1 MRVLVTGS
9 GGFVGKNLVFRLA
22 EQKIE
27 VLHFTRE
34 TPPDAL
40 PALVAQAD
48 AIIHLA
54 GENRPSDV
62 EAFELVNGALTQ
74 SLCDAVQASGRHI
87 PLIVASSTQAAV
99 DNPYG
104 RSKLSGERAVAA
116 LVAKTG
122 SPAALYRLPG
132 VFGKWS
138 KPNYNSVVAT
148 FCHNV
153 ARDLPIQVADASKEI
168 SLVYVDDVIDEF
180 LRSLSAM
187 QPGLANGEVNPV
199 YTITLGELA
208 AKIEAFRDSRKTLV
222 TERVGCG
229 LTRGLYSTYVSFL
242 PPEHFSYEIPRYG
255 DHRGVFVEMLKTADS
270 GQISFF
276 TAHPGVTRG
285 EHYHHTKTEKFLVI
299 KGSARFGFRNLVSGE
314 RTEILVDGAELR
326 IVDTIPGW
334 VHDIT
339 NVGDEEMIVMLWA
352 NEIFDRER
360 PDTIAGKV

>member
-22 EQKIE
+22 EQQFD
-27 VLHFTRE
+27 VLHFTRDSS
-34 TPPDAL
+34 PDAL

-54 GENRPSDV
+54 GENRPQDV
-62 EAFELVNGALTQ
+62 DAFELVNGALTQ
-74 SLCDAVQASGRHI
+74 SLCAAVQASGRQI
-87 PLIVASSTQAAV
+87 PLILASSAQAAM

-104 RSKLSGERAVAA
+104 RSKLSGERAVEALAA
-116 LVAKTG
+116 STG
-122 SPAALYRLPG
+122 NPALIYRLPG

-138 KPNYNSVVAT
+138 RPNYNSVVAT
-148 FCHNV
+148 FCHNI
-153 ARDLPIQVADASKEI
+153 ARGLPIQVADASKEI
-168 SLVYVDDVIDEF
+168 TLVYVDDVIDEF
-180 LRSLSAM
+180 IRALSAM
-187 QPGLANGEVNPV
+187 QPGLVSGEVQPV

-208 AKIEAFRDSRKTLV
+208 ATIEAFRDSRKTLV
-222 TERVGCG
+222 TEPVGRG

-242 PPEHFSYEIPRYG
+242 PPTQFAYDIPRYG
-255 DHRGVFVEMLKTADS
+255 DQRGVFVEMLKTADS
-270 GQISFF
+270 GQFSFF

-285 EHYHHTKTEKFLVI
+285 MHYHHTKTEKFLVI
-299 KGSARFGFRNLVSGE
+299 KGSARFGFRNLVSDE
-314 RTEILVDGAELR
+314 RTEIHVSGEDLR

-339 NVGDEEMIVMLWA
+339 NVGDDEMIVMLWA

>member
-9 GGFVGKNLVFRLA
+9 GGFVGKNLVLRLT
-22 EQKIE
+22 EQQFE
-27 VLHFTRE
+27 VLHFTRD
-34 TPPDAL
+34 TSPDAL
-40 PALVAQAD
+40 PSLVAQAD

-54 GENRPSDV
+54 GENRPQDV
-62 EAFELVNGALTQ
+62 GAFELVNGGLTQ
-74 SLCDAVQASGRHI
+74 LLCDAVQASGRPI
-87 PLIVASSTQAAV
+87 PLILASSAQAAL

-104 RSKLSGERAVAA
+104 RSKLSGERAVTALAA
-116 LVAKTG
+116 NTG
-122 SPAALYRLPG
+122 SPVAVYRLPG
-132 VFGKWS
+132 VFGKWC

-153 ARDLPIQVADASKEI
+153 ARNLPIQISDATKEL
-168 SLVYVDDVIDEF
+168 SLVYVDDLIDEF
-180 LRSLSAM
+180 IRAISDM
-187 QPGLANGEVNPV
+187 QPGMIVGEVKPV
-199 YTITLGELA
+199 YTITLGALA
-208 AKIEAFRDSRKTLV
+208 AQIAAFRDSRNSLV

-229 LTRGLYSTYVSFL
+229 LTRALYSTYVSFL
-242 PPEHFSYEIPRYG
+242 PPENFAYDIPRYG
-255 DHRGVFVEMLKTADS
+255 DKRGVFVEMLKTPDS
-270 GQISFF
+270 GQFSFF

-314 RTEILVDGAELR
+314 RTEVNVEGEELR

-339 NVGDEEMIVMLWA
+339 NVGDDEMIVLLWA